1 MSVPP
6 DPSDATVAAARRRAE
21 AALRRDEARLS
32 AAIDDFFLPDDARL
46 DDHARLALAG
56 VIGAIVGAI
65 EADIRRHAARVL
77 AGWSEEG
84 AAEAIVEA
92 QGDALDRLLR
102 ARVLRDRALMEELI
116 GRVRQDLLG
125 EALPIAVLADD
136 EPSLLVRLGD
146 VGDSV
151 VASAAV
157 ALLAAQSRRRSA
169 NDLGVVAGS
178 DLSAESHHRLVWWT
192 AAAVRE
198 DAGGG
203 LGGVALF
210 DRAIEQAAL
219 RSLAAH
225 DEGERL
231 EALALRLA
239 IAIDARPG
247 ELSALLLDCLGDRA
261 IVLFVAVIARACGL
275 DYDRMRGIVLDPDG
289 AQLWLALRSL
299 SLDRATI
306 ARVGL
311 SLADADPR
319 RDVEAFADALDDIV
333 AVAPEDARAALAPL
347 AIHADFGRAVADL
360 ARGEAW

>member
-6 DPSDATVAAARRRAE
+6 DPFDATVAEARSGAR

-46 DDHARLALAG
+46 DDRTRLALAG
-56 VIGAIVGAI
+56 VIGAIVGGI
-65 EADIRRHAARVL
+65 EADIRRHAARILV
-77 AGWSEEG
+77 GWSEEG
-84 AAEAIVEA
+84 AAEALVEA
-92 QGDALDRLLR
+92 QGKALELLLR

-125 EALPIAVLADD
+125 EALPIAVAETD

-169 NDLGVVAGS
+169 NDLGVAAGS

-198 DAGGG
+198 GAGGA
-203 LGGVALF
+203 ALV
-210 DRAIEQAAL
+210 DRAIEEAAL

-225 DEGERL
+225 DEGERM
-231 EALALRLA
+231 EALAMRLA

-261 IVLFVAVIARACGL
+261 IGLFLAVVARACGI
-275 DYDRMRGIVLDPDG
+275 DYDQTRAILLDPDG
-289 AQLWLALRSL
+289 AQLWRAMRSL
-299 SLDRATI
+299 ALDRATI
-306 ARVGL
+306 ARIGL

-319 RDVEAFADALDDIV
+319 RDVEAFADALDDI
-333 AVAPEDARAALAPL
+333 AAMSPEDARAALSPL
-347 AIHADFGRAVADL
+347 AIHGDFRRAIADL
-360 ARGEAW
+360 VRGGSW